1 MIHQTKR
8 SQNFRGEL
16 SSHVG
21 VYWENM
27 FKFRLSQN
35 FKEIGAT
42 FIRRLLRGGGVL
54 RLLNNYNEIVFDTES
69 KLVIFYSLTNS

>member
-1 MIHQTKR
+1 MR
-8 SQNFRGEL
+8 EFYS
-16 SSHVG
+16 
-21 VYWENM
+21 ENM

-42 FIRRLLRGGGVL
+42 LIKGSLRGGGAL
-54 RLLNNYNEIVFDTES
+54 SLLNNKNEIVFDTES

>member
-1 MIHQTKR
+1 M
-8 SQNFRGEL
+8 
-16 SSHVG
+16 G
-21 VYWENM
+21 VYSENM

-42 FIRRLLRGGGVL
+42 FIRRLLRGGGGGVL